1 MLLSGTPETRRAAA
15 CQIGDAAAVRPEEDL
30 ASFLRR
36 LSDLLRRGTWETRVA
51 AGEALD
57 KVVGGAVAAS
67 PDSSSVPAAAAAAA
81 VAANDSLLESHPAGR
96 LALKQ
101 LDVQLILTKG
111 TSILVIV

>member
-67 PDSSSVPAAAAAAA
+67 PDSSSVPAAAAAA